1 MEYNFA
7 NAAANMLENRG
18 KKGVEPGHTVGRN
31 IGLAGIGLAIIF
43 ILAIVALVTCFK
55 RRRDLPTEQDLE
67 DGRNTLENECYA
79 APQDSPPAYGE
90 VVDIYNQ
97 PQDFPP
103 DYADVMN
110 LTKKDI
116 EVLSELRME
125 KKTDEKF
132 QVTFLRP
139 SNLCKDHS
147 LIPPD
152 YTPVMEGN
160 VDNIEDFQQLRK

>member
-1 MEYNFA
+1 MEYNFP

-18 KKGVEPGHTVGRN
+18 RKGVEQGHTVGRN
-31 IGLAGIGLAIIF
+31 IGLAGIGLAVIF

-55 RRRDLPTEQDLE
+55 RRRNLPTEQDLE
-67 DGRNTLENECYA
+67 DGINTLENECYA

-90 VVDIYNQ
+90 VVDIDTQ

-116 EVLSELRME
+116 EVL
-125 KKTDEKF
+125 
-132 QVTFLRP
+132 P
-139 SNLCKDHS
+139 
-147 LIPPD
+147 
-152 YTPVMEGN
+152 
-160 VDNIEDFQQLRK
+160 